1 MNYLSEIIAFEQW
14 LENNYLPIS
23 AQLLWYKLMNRFN
36 RTGWSEWITVD
47 NQRLMADMQIIR
59 EATFIS
65 IRDKLI
71 QEGLIEYKK
80 GKKGSPGKYK
90 MVSFA
95 FKNEVKSVVQSEVKS
110 VVQSVGETVDIYK
123 YKQKQKQ
130 NIKEKNI
137 KKEIRH
143 QYGQYNNVLLSDTE
157 LEKLKSEFSDYEQR
171 IERLSEYIAS
181 TGKTYKNHLATIRSW
196 SRRDNKS
203 KDDSTETKQSYDI
216 DFLDRYW
223 NEVPKL

>member
-90 MVSFA
+90 MVSFT
-95 FKNEVKSVVQSEVKS
+95 FKNEVQTVVQSEVKS

>member
-90 MVSFA
+90 MVSFT
-95 FKNEVKSVVQSEVKS
+95 FKNEVQTVVQSEVKS
-110 VVQSVGETVDIYK
+110 EVKSVGETVDIYK

>member
-1 MNYLSEIIAFEQW
+1 MAEVTYIKLFIDYLDAIEPLGDAERGRLFTSLLEYARSGASPQLNGNERFLFPMMRAQIDRDTTALEEMSVVRSEA
-14 LENNYLPIS
+14 
-23 AQLLWYKLMNRFN
+23 
-36 RTGWSEWITVD
+36 
-47 NQRLMADMQIIR
+47 
-59 EATFIS
+59 
-65 IRDKLI
+65 
-71 QEGLIEYKK
+71 
-80 GKKGSPGKYK
+80 GKKGGRPKK
-90 MVSFA
+90 QTKAKKAIA
-95 FKNEVKSVVQSEVKS
+95 FSESKKSKDKEEDK
-110 VVQSVGETVDIYK
+110 DKDYD
-123 YKQKQKQ
+123 YD
-130 NIKEKNI
+130 NIEKNI

-216 DFLDRYW
+216 DFLDHYW

>member
-90 MVSFA
+90 MVSFT